1 MANCPDKQERV
12 IVTGASSQVGRFL
25 LPRLRAGGFAVSA
38 LSRRSQ
44 PPESGVDWISGDLE
58 RHVDWSPAAGA
69 RALIHAAEITL
80 IRPHLEHL
88 AGFGVRRV
96 IAFSST
102 SRLTKQDSADPAER
116 RLARALADAEQG
128 LSGICGALGMAWTL
142 FLPTLVY
149 GAGLD
154 RNVSF
159 IAQFIR
165 RFGWFPLV
173 AGGRGLRQ
181 PVHADDLAAACLRA
195 LDNPRTYG
203 GIYVLTG
210 GETLSYRAMVERVFQ
225 GLGQTPRLLPVPI
238 GLLRAAIMAGR
249 LLPAYRQL
257 NPQMANRVN
266 RDLCFDSGPAR
277 RDFGYSPRAFR
288 FDPSPRIGRV
298 RGNADS

>member
-1 MANCPDKQERV
+1 MVACPDKQERV

-25 LPRLRAGGFAVSA
+25 LPRLRAAGFAVSA
-38 LSRRSQ
+38 LSRRTQ
-44 PPESGVDWISGDLE
+44 PPESGVDWLSGDLK
-58 RHVDWSPAAGA
+58 RYVDWSAAAGA

-80 IRPHLEHL
+80 IGPHLEHL

-128 LSGICGALGMAWTL
+128 LSGICDTLGMVWTL

-173 AGGRGLRQ
+173 AGGLGLRQ
-181 PVHADDLAAACLRA
+181 PVHADDLAAACLGA
-195 LDNPRTYG
+195 LDNPRAYG
-203 GIYVLTG
+203 GVYVLTG

-225 GLGQTPRLLPVPI
+225 GLGQPPRLLPVPL
-238 GLLRAAIMAGR
+238 GLLRVAIMAGR
-249 LLPAYRQL
+249 LLPAYRHL
-257 NPQMANRVN
+257 SPQMADRVN

-277 RDFGYSPRAFR
+277 RDFGYSPRRFR
-288 FDPSPRIGRV
+288 FDPASRNDQTRE
-298 RGNADS
+298 NADP

>member
-1 MANCPDKQERV
+1 V
-12 IVTGASSQVGRFL
+12 IVTGATSQVGRFL
-25 LPRLRAGGFAVSA
+25 LPRLQGAGFAVSA
-38 LSRRSQ
+38 LSRSPQ
-44 PPESGVDWISGDLE
+44 PPACDVDWLPGDLE
-58 RHVDWSPAAGA
+58 RPIDWSPAAGA

-80 IRPHLEHL
+80 IRPQLEPL
-88 AGFGVRRV
+88 ARLGVRRV

-102 SRLTKQDSADPAER
+102 SRLTKQDSADPGER

-128 LSGICGALGMAWTL
+128 LSGICDALGMAWTL

-181 PVHADDLAAACLRA
+181 PVHAGDLAAACLGV
-195 LDNPRTYG
+195 LDNPRAYG

-210 GETLSYRAMVERVFQ
+210 GETLSYRDMVERVFQ
-225 GLGQTPRLLPVPI
+225 GLGQTPRLLPVPL
-238 GLLRAAIMAGR
+238 GLLRAAIMVGR
-249 LLPAYRQL
+249 LLPAYRHL
-257 NPQMANRVN
+257 SPQMADRVN
-266 RDLCFDSGPAR
+266 RDLCFDSGPAQ

-288 FDPSPRIGRV
+288 FDPSPLNGGA
-298 RGNADS
+298 RGAVDA